1 MSGKCCIRILKRDFE
16 ENNIK
21 VININ
26 QGFAEIEYDSEII
39 NEQKIRNI
47 LALSDLSLI
56 KNNEEKIVEKV
67 KLTIRELI
75 FEMNNVDSIAK
86 KTEYIVEKL
95 GLNYRYLSTLFSKY
109 EVLTLEKYIIS
120 QKIERIKQQIIE
132 NEYSLSEIAYMMN
145 YSSVQY
151 LSTQFKKET
160 GMTVTKF
167 KENFGLCSKT

>member
-95 GLNYRYLSTLFSKY
+95 GLNYRYPALFIKNQKY
-109 EVLTLEKYIIS
+109 NCK
-120 QKIERIKQQIIE
+120 KIDYSGIALIARYPHLDYFLPKVHFSLLDSSLQI
-132 NEYSLSEIAYMMN
+132 
-145 YSSVQY
+145 
-151 LSTQFKKET
+151 
-160 GMTVTKF
+160 
-167 KENFGLCSKT
+167 LCSIRIQQQDLTP